1 MAEPATPGE
10 ARRQGLRRTRW
21 ITAGASFGAAVL
33 LTGTIAAVHA
43 APSGGS
49 EPSDGNIGTGSN
61 AGSRSYGEIDD
72 DEYEDARPFTP
83 QQQSP
88 QPTPQQQAPQLSPQP
103 QTRSR
108 GS

>member
-1 MAEPATPGE
+1 MAEPITPGE
-10 ARRQGLRRTRW
+10 SRRQGLRRSRW
-21 ITAGASFGAAVL
+21 IAAGASVGAAVL
-33 LTGTIAAVHA
+33 LTGTIAAVNA
-43 APSGGS
+43 APSGGADG
-49 EPSDGNIGTGSN
+49 SDPQLSTGSN

-88 QPTPQQQAPQLSPQP
+88 QQQSPQLGPRP
-103 QTRSR
+103 QTRSG